1 MTYQSEI
8 DILDPENDERSAVE
22 DLCVSTKCLLLG
34 YLTPSRSQS
43 SHDTTIGYPTH
54 HSSLPKMKLPK
65 FSGKYSEYKNFI
77 SLFESLVDHDMSLT
91 EIEKFNHFI
100 SCLSD
105 EAVGTVK
112 AYQITEQNYSKA
124 LASLKRV
131 YDIPCLIFFD
141 NIRQLFHLPE
151 ITKPSSSA
159 LRSMIDT
166 VSAVYDSLLSIG
178 DDKAIASAMIIHMVM
193 TKVDPVTRSK
203 WEEQLNYDMLPMWSD
218 CEEALNK
225 RYTHISAEE
234 SSCSRPKTNKISQKK
249 NDNNTG
255 RKGKSFSCHVK
266 AQQDNIKCIFC
277 RSAEHYVSNCP
288 SFSAIPVAQ
297 RFDFI
302 KNVPACIS
310 CLRKGHTVTKCT
322 ATKCRVCNHSHHTL
336 LHQYNT
342 TNTQKPLSASVNISA
357 SNKDNV
363 ILATALV
370 KIKDRSGQ
378 YVFARALLDSGS
390 QINFVSEELSQRLQ
404 LEKEENNLSLV
415 GIGKTNSAAKF
426 KIQATV
432 KSRVNSHEFSSD
444 FWVLRSISGYQPDT
458 VISTTG
464 WNIPNNIELADP
476 YFFKPQKI
484 DMLIG
489 AEIFFELLCV
499 GQIRRSPDIP
509 TVQKTLLGWVVS
521 GKYKNF
527 KTSTN
532 KSCHI
537 ST

>member
-1 MTYQSEI
+1 MHASKKTGKSKLEILNQQKNTVLNNINRVRRSIKEKTISFNLLELECRLDILNSYIEQAMTYQSEI

-34 YLTPSRSQS
+34 YLTPIRRQS
-43 SHDTTIGYPTH
+43 SHDSTIGYPTH

-65 FSGKYSEYKNFI
+65 FNGKYSEYKNFI

-91 EIEKFNHFI
+91 EIEKFNHLI

-105 EAVGTVK
+105 EALGTAK

-131 YDIPCLIFFD
+131 YDNPCLIFFD
-141 NIRQLFHLPE
+141 STRQLFHLPE

-178 DDKAIASAMIIHMVM
+178 DDKSISNAMIIQMVM

-203 WEEQLNYDMLPMWSD
+203 WEEQLNYDTLPMWSD
-218 CEEALNK
+218 CKEALNK

-234 SSCSRPKTNKISQKK
+234 ASCSRPKTNKITQKK

-255 RKGKSFSCHVK
+255 RKGKSFSCQVK

-288 SFSAIPVAQ
+288 SFAAIPVAQ

-322 ATKCRVCNHSHHTL
+322 ATKCRVCNRSHHTL

-342 TNTQKPLSASVNISA
+342 TNTQTVNPTTSSPDEPSSASVNIST

-404 LEKEENNLSLV
+404 LEQSRQMLC
-415 GIGKTNSAAKF
+415 KT
-426 KIQATV
+426 
-432 KSRVNSHEFSSD
+432 
-444 FWVLRSISGYQPDT
+444 
-458 VISTTG
+458 TTQHY
-464 WNIPNNIELADP
+464 EQ
-476 YFFKPQKI
+476 Y
-484 DMLIG
+484 
-489 AEIFFELLCV
+489 
-499 GQIRRSPDIP
+499 
-509 TVQKTLLGWVVS
+509 
-521 GKYKNF
+521 
-527 KTSTN
+527 N
-532 KSCHI
+532 KGNQ
-537 ST
+537 